1 MDVCKTSVIVVVAGD
16 ADSPRL
22 RATTFTQVVVTK
34 QGGTAQFDCQYDNA
48 VDTDWYR
55 DEDRLSSDNKWVPH
69 RLVNRLTASTDL
81 YLHKGRLVK
90 CTYLLT
96 YL

>member
-1 MDVCKTSVIVVVAGD
+1 MLPTMDVCKTSVIVVVAGD

-55 DEDRLSSDNKWVPH
+55 DEDRLSSDNK
-69 RLVNRLTASTDL
+69 
-81 YLHKGRLVK
+81 
-90 CTYLLT
+90 
-96 YL
+96 